1 MPVDSFTGLQILP
14 ELRLVS
20 YV

>member
-1 MPVDSFTGLQILP
+1 MPVDSFTWLQILP
-14 ELRLVS
+14 ELRIVS